1 MSGTDAGS
9 GRGGVGGRGA
19 AAGVRAGAGA
29 VSGQNAAQVV
39 AERALELSRADGAV
53 VLVDESST
61 ANLRWANNT
70 LTTNGVSAGRT
81 VTVISTVN
89 GAQGTSAAVLSRSG
103 VDLDSIEE
111 LVRASEQAARDAGP
125 AEDAQ
130 QLVGSPSGAAC
141 AEWADSPAATSIDV
155 FGSFAPALGEAFE
168 AARSAG
174 RLLFGFAEHT
184 VNTTYLATS
193 AGLRLK
199 HDQPTGRLE
208 LNAKSADFSRT
219 AWAGAQTRDF
229 TDVDVTQL
237 GTQLAQ
243 RLDWQKRAI
252 ELPAGRY
259 ETLLPPSAVAD
270 LFIELIW
277 SASARDAA
285 DGRTVFSAPP
295 SAGSSSGTKVGT
307 RLGVEGV
314 RIWSDPFAQG
324 LEYAPFNIAHSS
336 SSSQSVFD
344 NGLPVEATDWVRDGV
359 LEHLVTTRQ
368 SAQTTG
374 LPLAFPAENL
384 LMEGPG
390 TATLDE
396 MIRSTGRGLLLTCL
410 WYIREVDP
418 QVLLLTGLTRDGVYL
433 VEDGEVTGVV
443 NNFRFNESPVDLL
456 GRIAE
461 TGRREQCLPREWNDW
476 FTRASVPALRIPDFN
491 MSSVSKAS

>member
-1 MSGTDAGS
+1 MSGQGPVTGMT
-9 GRGGVGGRGA
+9 VVTGA
-19 AAGVRAGAGA
+19 
-29 VSGQNAAQVV
+29 NTAQVV

-70 LTTNGVSAGRT
+70 LTTNGVSAIRT

-103 VDLDSIEE
+103 VDLDAIEE
-111 LVRASEQAARDAGP
+111 LVRSSEQAARDAGP
-125 AEDAQ
+125 AQDAQ
-130 QLVGSPSGAAC
+130 PLAGSPSGAAC
-141 AEWADSPAATSIDV
+141 AEWPDPPADTSIEV
-155 FGSFAPALGEAFE
+155 FGSFAPALGEAFA
-168 AARSAG
+168 AARAAG

-184 VNTTYLATS
+184 MTTTYLATS

-208 LNAKSADFSRT
+208 LNGKSADFARS
-219 AWAGAQTRDF
+219 AWAGRYTRDF
-229 TDVDVTQL
+229 ADVDVMAL
-237 GTQLAQ
+237 GAELAQ
-243 RLDWQKRAI
+243 RLDWQKRRI

-259 ETLLPPSAVAD
+259 ETILPPSAVAD
-270 LFIELIW
+270 LYIDLLW

-285 DGRTVFSAPP
+285 DGRTVFSAAP
-295 SAGSSSGTKVGT
+295 SAESPSGTKVGT

-314 RIWSDPFAQG
+314 RIWSDPYAEG
-324 LEYAPFNIAHSS
+324 LECAPFNIARYS

-344 NGLPVEATDWVRDGV
+344 NGLPIESTDWVRDGV
-359 LEHLVTTRQ
+359 LEHLVTTRH

-374 LPLAFPAENL
+374 LPLAIPAENL
-384 LMEGPG
+384 LMDGGG
-390 TATLDE
+390 TATQE
-396 MIRSTGRGLLLTCL
+396 QMIAGTEHGLLLTCL

-418 QVLLLTGLTRDGVYL
+418 QVMLLTGLTRDGVYL
-433 VEDGEVTGVV
+433 VEGGEVAGVV

-461 TGRREQCLPREWNDW
+461 VGRREQCLSRESGDM
-476 FTRASVPALRIPDFN
+476 FTRTSVPTLRVGDFN